1 MAPRMKPA
9 IETPKTATEISLRV
23 VGLIVALLSH
33 LYLGHYEDLLPAACY
48 RTAPWPLFGLIL
60 AEHI

>member
-1 MAPRMKPA
+1 MKPA

-33 LYLGHYEDLLPAACY
+33 LFLGHYEDLLPAASY
-48 RTAPWPLFGLIL
+48 RTAP
-60 AEHI
+60 